1 MVKQAKSVKQV
12 TASIDN
18 QIYTLIYNPQ
28 TDYYEIEVVAPE
40 EPGLHKVEIEYT
52 VSGLISTD
60 TIDLIVLAKENV
72 KIRSHEIIAY
82 FLNKTNFEVKDVAQL
97 TISEINQDM
106 ETNGNSIFYSPK
118 KLLIE
123 ENDYIYLKENDQQ
136 LFLGIIQKQE
146 DENESGKY
154 KLTCKDIMAILD
166 FSCFE
171 EDDEEIIKNVGI
183 EDFLATKISKE
194 FINNEDHF
202 VNKNYLEVNAI
213 THTKKNIS
221 ISTLANVTNG
231 IYNFLTLA
239 NNAIKNYD
247 LQFDFAIKKKKIIIC
262 ISTKSAEKT
271 LIDTTTSDVSEY
283 SETFSLEIVS
293 KVEVY
298 IKETGEKYYRYL
310 LNDRT
315 TTTDSENPNRVAG
328 KTEKV
333 VVEKQEDAEQ
343 TALDKFKSNTYNHNI
358 TFKINKNS
366 KLHDISNMRIGTPI
380 QIKTKNSIIKDTYI
394 SSIKSN
400 DDEFLTI
407 VCGNIRVNYIDKFLQ
422 ERRKSK

>member
-82 FLNKTNFEVKDVAQL
+82 FLNKTNFEIKDVAQL

-247 LQFDFAIKKKKIIIC
+247 LQFDFAIKKKKLIIC

-366 KLHDISNMRIGTPI
+366 KLHDISNMKIGTPI

-400 DDEFLTI
+400 DVEFLTI